1 MRGHFRARLFQRW
14 NDRAFFFGFLPMAN
28 LTPKQERF
36 CQAYIKTGNATEA
49 YRAAY
54 DCGRMKPETVNR
66 AAKQLLDN
74 SKITTRIKELQAQYI
89 RQNDLSPDKVL
100 KEWAAIGFSDIR
112 QLLNEN
118 GGLLPVSQWP
128 DSVSAAV
135 AAVKIRQEPTQGD
148 DPPADIIELKLWPKT
163 NALDALSKNLGLF
176 KEDNDQRRPNL
187 EALNPLLQAM
197 IDFAK
202 SRK

>member
-1 MRGHFRARLFQRW
+1 
-14 NDRAFFFGFLPMAN
+14 MAN

-36 CQAYIKTGNATEA
+36 CQAYIKTGNASEA

-54 DCGRMKPETVNR
+54 DCSKMKPETVNR

-74 SKITTRIKELQAQYI
+74 SKITARIKELQAQYI
-89 RQNDLSPDKVL
+89 RENDLSPDKVL

-148 DPPADIIELKLWPKT
+148 EPPADIIELKLWPKT

>member
-1 MRGHFRARLFQRW
+1 
-14 NDRAFFFGFLPMAN
+14 MAN

-176 KEDNDQRRPNL
+176 EKDNAQKNL
-187 EALNPLLQAM
+187 NLAALNPLLQAM
-197 IDFAK
+197 IDYGN
-202 SRK
+202 RKQTERDEQD